1 VAFIFTIVSAYMLGA
16 REWTRREEMGMK
28 NWHHKTIDAVV
39 TELNTDSE
47 RGLSQRESARRLLQ
61 SGPNKLPEKGGIS
74 PLKMLAGQFTDF
86 MVMVLLG
93 ATAIS
98 WLLGERNDA
107 LAILAIVIMNALL
120 GFVQEYRAEKSL
132 AALKDLTAP
141 QARVVREGQIMVIP
155 ASEVV
160 PGDLLMLESG
170 DRICADA
177 RIVRANS
184 MEVDESPLTGESLPV
199 AKSEAIMSQGQ
210 HALGDLRN
218 MVFAGTLVT
227 RGRASVIVTDTG
239 TSTELGKIADMIS
252 AAESGDTPLQ
262 KRLTQLGKWLVLV
275 CGLLCLLV
283 GLIGILRGES
293 FRDMFFSAVSLAVA
307 AIPEGLPAIVTIA
320 LAIGVQRMI
329 RRKAIIRRLPAV
341 ETLGCATVICSDK
354 TGTLTE
360 NEMTAVTIYAGA
372 KGKEYQITGVGYR
385 PEGQFL
391 SNGKPIDISRDYA
404 LTLALTASVLCN
416 NSYLENVT
424 GTDGKPAPAESRPG
438 WKVIGDPTEGALL
451 VAALKASIS
460 RDELEKAWRLV
471 EEFPFESE
479 RKRMSVVCSDKKG
492 AHFVFA
498 KGAPESIL
506 PLCTEIQ
513 ADGVSQKITD
523 ADRHQILNQNSLMAK
538 KALRVL
544 ALAYKPLPH
553 DNNKLTVTQAEQ
565 NLVFLGLVGMH
576 DPPRAEAAFA
586 IATCREAGIHP
597 VMITGDHP
605 QTAMAVAK
613 EIGLLSGRRTIVT
626 GPELEGMSQSEL
638 EKRIKD
644 VSVFA
649 RVSPQH
655 KLRIVQALKKRGEV
669 VAMTGDGVNDAP
681 AVKEADIGVAMGMTG
696 TEVTKEAAAMIVTD
710 DNFASIVAAVEEGR
724 AIYANIRKF
733 IRYLLGCNTGEIL
746 TMFIAAISGMQLP
759 LLPMQILWTNLVTD
773 GLPALALGV
782 EAPEQNL
789 MQRPPRK
796 PSESIFANGLAGSML
811 FRGIAIGACT
821 IAAFLIALRTG
832 PLAYARTVAFTT
844 LVLAQLIFAFE
855 CRSEERGLFEN
866 GLFGNWYLIGAD
878 LISLAMQL
886 AVIYFAPLRDI
897 FGTVALDLKDW
908 GLIVL
913 FSSLSM
919 LVSELVR
926 FIKKAIRKVVSIKRR
941 PGLARA

>member
-1 VAFIFTIVSAYMLGA
+1 
-16 REWTRREEMGMK
+16 MK
-28 NWHHKTIDAVV
+28 NWHYKTVNAVI
-39 TELNTDSE
+39 TELITDAE
-47 RGLSQRESARRLLQ
+47 KGLSSQESQRRLTKKGL
-61 SGPNKLPEKGGIS
+61 NKLPEKGGIS
-74 PLKMLAGQFTDF
+74 PLKILAEQFTDF
-86 MVMVLLG
+86 MVLVLLA

-120 GFVQEYRAEKSL
+120 GFAQEYRAEKSL
-132 AALKDLTAP
+132 AALRDLTAP
-141 QARVVREGQIMVIP
+141 QAKVIRDRQIKVIP

-160 PGDLLMLESG
+160 PGDLLLLESG

-177 RIVRANS
+177 RIARCNS
-184 MEVDESPLTGESLPV
+184 LEVDESPLTGESLPV
-199 AKSEAIMSQGQ
+199 VKNEAVMSQGK

-218 MVFAGTLVT
+218 LVFAGTLVT
-227 RGRASVIVTDTG
+227 RGRASVIVTETG
-239 TSTELGKIADMIS
+239 TTTELGKIAGMIS
-252 AAESGDTPLQ
+252 AAEPGDTPLQ

-275 CGLLCLLV
+275 CGVLCLLV

-360 NEMTAVTIYAGA
+360 NEMTAVTIYVGSN
-372 KGKEYQITGVGYR
+372 KNEYQISGIGYR
-385 PEGQFL
+385 PEGRIL
-391 SNGKPIDISRDYA
+391 SQGKPADIAKDPTLA
-404 LTLALTASVLCN
+404 LALTAGTLCN
-416 NSYLENVT
+416 NSYLENVS
-424 GTDGKPAPAESRPG
+424 GGKDTPAASRSS
-438 WKVIGDPTEGALL
+438 WSVIGDPTEGALL
-451 VAALKASIS
+451 VAALKAGIS
-460 RDELEKAWRLV
+460 RAELEKSWRLT

-479 RKRMSVVCSDKKG
+479 RKRMSVIYSDQKG
-492 AHFVFA
+492 GRYVFA

-506 PLCTEIQ
+506 PLCTEILV
-513 ADGVSQKITD
+513 DGVPQKISD
-523 ADRHQILNQNSLMAK
+523 VQRQQVLNQNVALAE

-544 ALAYKPLPH
+544 ALAYKPLTFDHEEPRQGGG
-553 DNNKLTVTQAEQ
+553 KLTVVQAEQ

-576 DPPRAEAAFA
+576 DPPRAEAAYA
-586 IATCREAGIHP
+586 IATCRQAGIHP
-597 VMITGDHP
+597 IMITGDHP

-613 EIGLLSGRRTIVT
+613 EIGLLTGRGALAT
-626 GPELEGMSQSEL
+626 GPELEVMSQSEL

-655 KLRIVQALKKRGEV
+655 KLRIVKALKKKGEV

-681 AVKEADIGVAMGMTG
+681 AVKEADIGVAMGLTG

-746 TMFIAAISGMQLP
+746 TMFIAAISGMPLP
-759 LLPMQILWTNLVTD
+759 LMPMQILWTNLVTD

-782 EAPEQNL
+782 EAPEGDL
-789 MQRPPRK
+789 MQKPPRK
-796 PSESIFANGLAGSML
+796 PAESIFAHGLGCSML
-811 FRGIAIGACT
+811 LRGVSIGICT
-821 IAAFLIALRTG
+821 IAAFLIAQRTG
-832 PLAYARTVAFTT
+832 SLAYSRTVAFTT
-844 LVLAQLIFAFE
+844 LVMSQFIFAFE
-855 CRSEERGLFEN
+855 CRSEGHGLFET
-866 GLFGNWYLIGAD
+866 GLFGNWYLIGAV

-886 AVIYFAPLRDI
+886 AVIYFDPLRTI
-897 FGTVALDLKDW
+897 FATVVLDLKDW
-908 GLIVL
+908 GLIML

-919 LVSELVR
+919 LVSELVH
-926 FIKKAIRKVVSIKRR
+926 FIKKAAARIAAPKDNPILRKCDGGGRYNR
-941 PGLARA
+941 

>member
-1 VAFIFTIVSAYMLGA
+1 
-16 REWTRREEMGMK
+16 MK
-28 NWHHKTIDAVV
+28 NWHYKTIDAVV
-39 TELNTDSE
+39 AELNTDAE
-47 RGLSQRESARRLLQ
+47 KGLSTRESMTRLAKN
-61 SGPNKLPEKGGIS
+61 GPNKLPEKSGIS
-74 PLKMLAGQFTDF
+74 PLKIFAGQFTDF
-86 MVMVLLG
+86 MVLVLLG

-98 WLLGERNDA
+98 WVLGEHNDA

-141 QARVVREGQIMVIP
+141 QAKVVREQQIKVIP

-160 PGDLLMLESG
+160 PGDLLLLESG

-199 AKSEAIMSQGQ
+199 AKNEALMSQGK
-210 HALGDLRN
+210 HTLGDLHN

-239 TSTELGKIADMIS
+239 TTTELGKIAGMIS
-252 AAESGDTPLQ
+252 AAQPGDTPLQ

-275 CGLLCLLV
+275 CGLLCLLI

-360 NEMTAVTIYAGA
+360 NEMTAVSIYVGSNE
-372 KGKEYQITGVGYR
+372 KEYKISGVGYR
-385 PEGQFL
+385 PEGHIL
-391 SNGKPIDISRDYA
+391 YSDKPVDIAKDNALALTLTASTLCNTSYLEKNMPDTDGNGKP
-404 LTLALTASVLCN
+404 ASPRN
-416 NSYLENVT
+416 RS
-424 GTDGKPAPAESRPG
+424 S

-451 VAALKASIS
+451 VAGLKAGIS
-460 RDELEKAWRLV
+460 RTELEKTWRLT

-479 RKRMSVVCSDKKG
+479 RKRMSVVCSNKEG
-492 AHFVFA
+492 ARFVFA

-506 PLCTEIQ
+506 PLCTEIMVN
-513 ADGVSQKITD
+513 GVAHKISD
-523 ADRHQILNQNSLMAK
+523 AQRQQVLNQNTLLAK

-544 ALAYKPLPH
+544 ALAYKPFIFDH
-553 DNNKLTVTQAEQ
+553 DEPGKGQGKPTVTQAEQ
-565 NLVFLGLVGMH
+565 NLVFLGLIGMH
-576 DPPRAEAAFA
+576 DPPRLEAAYA
-586 IATCREAGIHP
+586 IATCRKAGIHP
-597 VMITGDHP
+597 IMITGDHP

-613 EIGLLSGRRTIVT
+613 EIGLLSGRGAIVT
-626 GPELEGMSQSEL
+626 GSELEVMSQPEL

-655 KLRIVQALKKRGEV
+655 KLRIVKALKKKGEV

-746 TMFIAAISGMQLP
+746 TMFIAAVSGMPLP
-759 LLPMQILWTNLVTD
+759 LVPMQILWTNLVTD

-782 EAPEQNL
+782 ETPEKDL
-789 MQRPPRK
+789 MQKPPRK
-796 PSESIFANGLAGSML
+796 PSESIFANGLGGSML
-811 FRGIAIGACT
+811 LRGVSIGTCT

-832 PLAYARTVAFTT
+832 PLAYGRTVAFTT
-844 LVLAQLIFAFE
+844 LVLSQLIFAFE
-855 CRSEERGLFEN
+855 CRSEGHGLFEI

-886 AVIYFAPLRDI
+886 AVIYFAPLRTI
-897 FGTVALDLKDW
+897 FGTVALELKDW

-926 FIKKAIRKVVSIKRR
+926 FVRKAARRIVVFKKQPEV
-941 PGLARA
+941 ARG